1 MTTPEPG
8 AQSQPSR
15 QAFME
20 QLVSLTGL
28 SQDSLADMMDAV
40 ARGETRR
47 EYFGFSDEVL
57 RSMEDIALGYY
68 RGQRYTEAEQVF
80 RLVLVLSENH
90 YGPAW
95 RGLGACAQVQE
106 RYSEARQAFE
116 QALVCDPK
124 DAHSAVYLG
133 ECLCLLGERDEGLR
147 VLRALLAEVSPRA
160 ITQSKHLKRAQA
172 IVQAGGTTPAPKR
185 SKAVAPRP
193 AGPDAPEAADAAPP
207 QDPHE
212 AVAHEVVRLL
222 HAQQPVE
229 DPAIQALLDNPE
241 THAQLDTLAQ
251 AVRRGGMSLRQIAD
265 FSQEQMDAGYAV
277 ACQLLE
283 RGEPLKAVEMAGY
296 MLYLDSRDTR
306 FYRLAGLSMHH
317 LKLWCLADY
326 LYTLV
331 GIYSENKP
339 DAATLVY
346 QGEVKLMIEERDEGI
361 ALLKRGIA
369 LAGQE
374 PAFAD
379 DTGSIMDSETIA

>member
-1 MTTPEPG
+1 MTTQPG
-8 AQSQPSR
+8 APTEPSR
-15 QAFME
+15 QAFMQ

-28 SQDSLADMMDAV
+28 SHDYLADMMDAV

-80 RLVLVLSENH
+80 RLVLILSEDQ

-106 RYSEARQAFE
+106 RFGEARQAFE
-116 QALVCDPK
+116 RALACDAK
-124 DAHSAVYLG
+124 DSHSAVYLG

-147 VLRALLAEVSPRA
+147 VLRALLADVPPRTIA
-160 ITQSKHLKRAQA
+160 QTKHLKRAQG
-172 IVQAGGTTPAPKR
+172 IVQAGGPAATPKPRVAAQPAAAASAEAPAPQ
-185 SKAVAPRP
+185 
-193 AGPDAPEAADAAPP
+193 DA
-207 QDPHE
+207 HE

-222 HAQQPVE
+222 NGQQPVE
-229 DPAIQALLDNPE
+229 DPTIQALLDDPDS
-241 THAQLDTLAQ
+241 HAQLETLAQ
-251 AVRRGGMSLRQIAD
+251 AVRQGGISLRQIAD

-346 QGEVKLMIEERDEGI
+346 QGEVKLMIEERAEGV
-361 ALLKRGIA
+361 ALLKRGIT
-369 LAGQE
+369 LAGQD
-374 PAFAD
+374 PTFAD
-379 DTGSIMDSETIA
+379 IVRRGQQILTQLEQAQG